1 MSGRQKKCTEA
12 TIVAGAGSAAGVVAT
27 KVAGITAV
35 GWLTKAVT
43 GGGAAAG
50 PVGAAIGALVG
61 LAGYG
66 LYKAISDDD

>member
-1 MSGRQKKCTEA
+1 MSDRKTKCTEA
-12 TIVAGAGSAAGVVAT
+12 AIAAGTGSAAGVAAT

-35 GWLTKAVT
+35 GVLTKGAA

-66 LYKAISDDD
+66 LYQIFSDD